1 MLFLMMMIWTLQLF
15 PAEPLLGPILRPVD
29 NMVPPSFP
37 ILLVVPALVI
47 DVIARALPRPTPR
60 LRAWVTSVVLG
71 AAFVLVL
78 LAVQWFFSAFLLSE
92 GARNYF
98 FGADQW
104 DYNSGPGPW
113 QHEYWDG
120 PLTARD
126 LGWAVL
132 IGAVSARIG
141 LWWGDWMNRVRR

>member
-1 MLFLMMMIWTLQLF
+1 MLFLMMMIWILQLF

-37 ILLVVPALVI
+37 ILLVVPALAI

-60 LRAWVTSVVLG
+60 LRAWVTSVLLG

-120 PLTARD
+120 PLTARG